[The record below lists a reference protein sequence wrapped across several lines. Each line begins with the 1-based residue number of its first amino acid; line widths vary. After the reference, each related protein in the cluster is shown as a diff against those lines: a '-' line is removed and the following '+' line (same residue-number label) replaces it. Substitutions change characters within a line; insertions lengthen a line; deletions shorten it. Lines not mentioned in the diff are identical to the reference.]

1 MTEKSV
7 CLVIGLTGG
16 IGSGKSTVAEAFAK
30 LDVPIV
36 DADAVSHALT
46 QAKGAAMP
54 ALIAAFG
61 PSIADATGALDRA
74 AMRKLAF
81 NDTSARAKLESILH
95 PLIREQSQQ
104 QLIAYAN
111 QGAPYVLNVVPL
123 LVEGGHY
130 QRRYHRILVVD
141 CEEETQISR
150 VMKRSQLSRDE
161 VLQIMAKQATRA
173 QRLAA
178 ADDVIHN
185 TSLTPEALNA
195 VVVALHARYLAL
207 NRQA

>member
-1 MTEKSV
+1 MTEKST

-16 IGSGKSTVAEAFAK
+16 IGSGKSTVADAFAK
-30 LDVPIV
+30 QGVPIV

-46 QAKGAAMP
+46 QAQGAAMP
-54 ALIAAFG
+54 ALIDTFG
-61 PSIADATGALDRA
+61 PSIADARGALDRA

-81 NDTSARAKLESILH
+81 NDAPARVKLEGILH
-95 PLIREQSQQ
+95 PLIRELSLQQ
-104 QLIAYAN
+104 IEQHAK
-111 QGAPYVLNVVPL
+111 QGNPYVLNVVPL
-123 LVEGGHY
+123 LIEGGHY
-130 QRRYHRILVVD
+130 KQRYHRILVVD
-141 CEEETQISR
+141 CEEETQIAR

-185 TSLTPEALNA
+185 TSLMPEALNA
-195 VVVALHARYLAL
+195 QVAALHAHYLAL
-207 NRQA
+207 SRSV